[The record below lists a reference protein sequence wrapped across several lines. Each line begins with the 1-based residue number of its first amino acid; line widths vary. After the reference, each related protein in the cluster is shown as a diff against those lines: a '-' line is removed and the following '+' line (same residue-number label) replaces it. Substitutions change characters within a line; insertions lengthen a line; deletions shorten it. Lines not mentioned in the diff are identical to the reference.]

1 MAELAQPTEVLIKKY
16 ELWEKSQK
24 PQDGTTTIH
33 VDEVASRVAA
43 FYERIRT
50 IIDWKEEHLM
60 RRAAIIRKLRR
71 RFLDL
76 ELSDFSSTDIASPL
90 VLELV
95 RGGYFPNDKIEET
108 KVHDVQ
114 HIIEKYVFI
123 FKNSSSSAGNKGGAN
138 FYSRMLEIM
147 ACEIEETLAPSI
159 KEMALMDYMFEIMRS
174 RIKVGDAVYQRGLLK
189 KEETDVQI
197 YIAVQQ
203 ALFKLDPPIISYN
216 ILRYKYPY
224 WNNPSH
230 EELLKISQN
239 IYKIMA
245 TLEHD
250 LVHPMAKKF
259 YTLCEKHD
267 TPFLLMGDVLT
278 SESAEKVAID
288 VQEPATLEEHIR
300 SAYSRRLK
308 ELKAKITRAAVYSTI
323 SIFVTKIL
331 ILLLVE
337 FVVAWLVLGTQ
348 PNIFVIGTD
357 LLIPTLL
364 MGALIL
370 SVKTP
375 SKKNLNLAVMETMKI
390 VYKKDQESGY
400 EIKVSRPPN
409 FVARFLLS
417 LIYSV
422 SAVISFGIIW
432 EVFTFFNFPITSIV
446 INFIFIALIL
456 FTGTAV
462 RRRSQELTVEVS
474 REGVLS
480 FISDILFLPIADTG
494 RWLSTTFKQYNAISA
509 FFNALIDMPFSAFVE
524 FLEIWRFFLR
534 ERKEDLS

>member
-16 ELWEKSQK
+16 ELWEQSQR
-24 PQDGTTTIH
+24 PHEGVPAIH

-76 ELSDFSSTDIASPL
+76 ELNDFATTDIAGPL
-90 VLELV
+90 VLELI

-108 KVHDVQ
+108 KIKDVQ
-114 HIIEKYVFI
+114 HILEKYVFI
-123 FKNSSSSAGNKGGAN
+123 FKNSPENKQGKIAN
-138 FYSRMLEIM
+138 FYSRLLEIA

-174 RIKVGDAVYQRGLLK
+174 RIRVSDSVYQRGLLK
-189 KEETDVQI
+189 KEETDIQI

-203 ALFKLDPPIISYN
+203 ALFKLDAPIVSYN
-216 ILRYKYPY
+216 LLRYKYPY
-224 WNNPSH
+224 WNSPSQ

-239 IYKIMA
+239 IHKILL
-245 TLEHD
+245 TLQHD
-250 LVHPMAKKF
+250 LSHPMAKKF
-259 YTLCEKHD
+259 YSLCEKHD
-267 TPFLLMGDVLT
+267 TPFLLMGDVLAMEPP
-278 SESAEKVAID
+278 ESISTAIQD
-288 VQEPATLEEHIR
+288 PASLEGLTR
-300 SAYSRRLK
+300 TAYSRRLK
-308 ELKAKITRAAVYSTI
+308 ELKAKITRAAIYSTV
-323 SIFVTKIL
+323 SIFITKIL
-331 ILLLVE
+331 TLLVLE
-337 FVVAWLVLGTQ
+337 FVVVRIIFGISPNLFALG
-348 PNIFVIGTD
+348 VD
-357 LLIPTLL
+357 LLLPTAL
-364 MGALIL
+364 MGTLVL

-375 SKKNLNLAVMETMKI
+375 SKKNLNLAVMETMNI
-390 VYKKDQESGY
+390 VYKKEKESGY
-400 EIKVSRPPN
+400 DIKVSRPPN
-409 FVARFLLS
+409 VAVRFFLS

-422 SAVISFGIIW
+422 SAVVSFAIIYGI
-432 EVFTFFNFPITSIV
+432 FSFFHFSVMSIV

-462 RRRSQELTVEVS
+462 RRRSQELTIEES
-474 REGVLS
+474 REGFLS
-480 FISDILFLPIADTG
+480 FISDMVFLPIAETG
-494 RWLSTTFKQYNAISA
+494 RWLSNTFKQYNAISA